1 MMHQS
6 ETGLSSPVSTLT
18 CSRHGKSFIA
28 LLNRRN
34 RSYDVTMVESVLR
47 LRSVAWSLVIGLIAG
62 GTVALFAGAGLFWAL
77 VALALAALLIA
88 QFITF
93 QEPIRPA
100 EEKAADPVAALPPM
114 TRVLLDQL
122 PIPVML
128 LDDDERVQFVN
139 YSMRDVLGPGLD
151 RKRASSVLRNP
162 DVLAAI
168 AQARRGIS
176 TNVPF
181 SLPVPI
187 ERHFQAH
194 VARIS
199 VTPPVTA
206 VLLHDLT
213 VVRRSE
219 QMRADFIANVSHEL
233 RTPLAAV
240 SGFIE
245 TLRGH
250 ARQDEVAREQFLD
263 IMGVEAARM
272 RRLIE
277 DLLSLTR
284 IEMNEHVRPE
294 GRIGLEGVVRQAA
307 AALKPLAAQDGITVT
322 VESRPGLPQVVG
334 DHDELVQLFQNLI
347 HNAIK
352 YGRDHGKVEVSLSRQ
367 DGLVT
372 VAVRDDGEGIAASAI
387 PRLTERFYRVDVKRS
402 RERGGTGLGLAIVKH
417 IVNRHQGR
425 LSIES
430 KLGVGSTFTV
440 ILPAAPPE
448 TPAKTT
454 QAEPVTEML

>member
-1 MMHQS
+1 M
-6 ETGLSSPVSTLT
+6 SSPVSTLT
-18 CSRHGKSFIA
+18 YSRHGKSFIA
-28 LLNRRN
+28 LSNRRN
-34 RSYDVTMVESVLR
+34 RSYDVTMVDSVLR
-47 LRSVAWSLVIGLIAG
+47 LRHAAWHLVIGMIAG

-128 LDDDERVQFVN
+128 LDDDERVLFVN

-168 AQARRGIS
+168 GEARRGFS

-187 ERHFQAH
+187 ERHFQAY
-194 VARIS
+194 VARTS

-263 IMGVEAARM
+263 IMSVEAARM

-284 IEMNEHVRPE
+284 IEMNEHVKPE
-294 GRIGLEGVVRQAA
+294 GRIGLDGVVRQAA
-307 AALKPLAAQDGITVT
+307 AALKPLAAQDGIIVI
-322 VESRPGLPQVVG
+322 VESQPGLPQVVG

-352 YGRDHGKVEVSLSRQ
+352 YGRDHGRVEVTLSRQ
-367 DGLVT
+367 DALVA
-372 VAVRDDGEGIAASAI
+372 VAVRDDGEGIAPNAI

-440 ILPAAPPE
+440 LLPAAPAEAP
-448 TPAKTT
+448 PKIA